1 MVMAMYRGRHRN
13 VDEYAAA
20 FADAIEWTLQ
30 SDSLPSATLDHDP
43 TRYLPRLRLTG
54 MFADDDAGAQH
65 TA

>member
-30 SDSLPSATLDHDP
+30 SESLPSAALDHDP
-43 TRYLPRLRLTG
+43 TRYLPRLQLTAPAG
-54 MFADDDAGAQH
+54 EDDAAAQ
-65 TA
+65 AG